1 MGDNSETNEEK
12 EKEIIVNKIEESEIT
27 ECDELLNY
35 KIIIV
40 GDSGVGKSSLLKRA
54 VHHIFSD
61 HYQATIGFEFLLL
74 YYDVNGKKM
83 KLQIWDTCGQE
94 MYRSLIQGFYR
105 NTALTLLIYAVND
118 EKSYD
123 DLNEWLKDI
132 KNNCEKE
139 MPIFLL
145 GNKCD
150 LSDENKLV
158 KSQFVEE
165 FVQQNGLKY
174 FSETSAKTGFKV
186 DETFNEVVKY
196 LYKED
201 YLKGKSVIKK
211 LKMHLDKNEEQNN
224 NIKKK
229 KCCK

>member
-1 MGDNSETNEEK
+1 MEVRRLEPNQISEK
-12 EKEIIVNKIEESEIT
+12 EDFISF
-27 ECDELLNY
+27 

-40 GDSGVGKSSLLKRA
+40 GNSGVGKSSLLKKA
-54 VHHIFSD
+54 VIDKFKEDYHP
-61 HYQATIGFEFLLL
+61 TIGFELQLI
-74 YYDVNGKKM
+74 YYKINGKKI

-196 LYKED
+196 YSE
-201 YLKGKSVIKK
+201 
-211 LKMHLDKNEEQNN
+211 
-224 NIKKK
+224 
-229 KCCK
+229 